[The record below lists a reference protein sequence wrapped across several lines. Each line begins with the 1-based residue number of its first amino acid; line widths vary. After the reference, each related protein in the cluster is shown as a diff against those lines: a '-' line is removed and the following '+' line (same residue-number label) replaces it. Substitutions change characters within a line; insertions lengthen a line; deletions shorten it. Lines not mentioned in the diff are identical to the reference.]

1 MQQISSLIP
10 VETGLFWKNATNALQ
25 VSSIGYP
32 FHSLY
37 MQTCPSNA
45 CKLDWQENF
54 LVSMY
59 ITNFQNQN
67 TYENNFN
74 LIINGSRL
82 FNRNM
87 GIGTYLNQTQA
98 IMQ

>member
-1 MQQISSLIP
+1 
-10 VETGLFWKNATNALQ
+10 
-25 VSSIGYP
+25 
-32 FHSLY
+32 
-37 MQTCPSNA
+37 
-45 CKLDWQENF
+45 
-54 LVSMY
+54 MY

-67 TYENNFN
+67 TYEHNFN

-82 FNRNM
+82 FNRNT